1 MLLIFLLSGQS
12 ADKSA
17 ALSGAQLRVVA
28 TVIDA
33 LAQTVGEAGLSAA
46 ALAGLHTVIRKAAHF
61 AAYVVLGVLTVHAVI
76 VSSGEAA
83 PADASPTRVGQ
94 WARSRPGPV
103 AWLIADA
110 YAATDELHQIFVP
123 GRSGEFVD
131 VLLDSLGALAGVSLY
146 LAWRGVRSGPGP
158 RSGCT

>member
-12 ADKSA
+12 ADESA

-61 AAYVVLGVLTVHAVI
+61 AAYVVLGVLTVQAVI

-83 PADASPTRVGQ
+83 VAGASPTRAG

-103 AWLIADA
+103 AWLIATA
-110 YAATDELHQIFVP
+110 YAATDELHQRFVP
-123 GRSGEFVD
+123 GRSGEFID

-146 LAWRGVRSGPGP
+146 LAWRGARSRPGP